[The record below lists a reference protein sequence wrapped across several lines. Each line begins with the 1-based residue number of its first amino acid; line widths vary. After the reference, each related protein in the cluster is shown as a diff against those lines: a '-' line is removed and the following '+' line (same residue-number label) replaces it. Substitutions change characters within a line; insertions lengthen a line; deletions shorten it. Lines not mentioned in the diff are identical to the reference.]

1 MPKRSNPKKNNKKKE
16 SSKSTAP
23 EVDYPKISILTP
35 LYNRNKWLPMML
47 CNLVN
52 FDYDKN
58 NLEWFILDSKDGDED
73 VKLIPDDF
81 TKQNIERE
89 IYPIKLKYEYIN
101 RKMTI
106 AEKRSYLSKHMT
118 HPYFA
123 NMDSD
128 DIYMD
133 SYLKYGISMLKQH
146 KVGLCGSPQ
155 MIFIYPHLDYRITA
169 IQCEAKRQ
177 MHEATMMGTKKYV
190 RSMNYYTRNDEK
202 GEGASLVDGNEM
214 NVVKSECA
222 LCMLCVCH
230 NTNTCNKD
238 AFEECNIQDAKISG
252 IKLDILQDIMKNE
265 IDEGKFNKSKF
276 SIPKIE
282 KKIDEYEGVKS
293 EVEYKVKKMNEDYM
307 RQHPD
312 NN

>member
-1 MPKRSNPKKNNKKKE
+1 MPKKKNKRQHVKYTEDLIDEFPN
-16 SSKSTAP
+16 
-23 EVDYPKISILTP
+23 ISILTP
-35 LYNRNKWLPMML
+35 LYNRNKWLSLML

-52 FDYDKN
+52 FDYPKDK
-58 NLEWFILDSKDGDED
+58 LEWFLLDSKDGDED
-73 VKLIPDDF
+73 VKLIPNDIM
-81 TKQNIERE
+81 KENIEKM
-89 IYPIKLKYEYIN
+89 IHPIKLKYEYIN

-118 HPYFA
+118 HNYFA

-133 SYLKYGISMLKQH
+133 SYLKYGIKMLKEH

-155 MIFIYPHLDYRITA
+155 MIFVYPHLDYRITA

-177 MHEATMMGTKKYV
+177 MHEATMIGTKKYV

-214 NVVKSECA
+214 NVVKTECA
-222 LCMLCVCH
+222 LCMICVCH

-238 AFEECNIQDAKISG
+238 SFEEANIQDAKMSG
-252 IKLDILQDIMKNE
+252 IKLEILEDIMKGE
-265 IDEGKFNKSKF
+265 LEEGRINNSKF
-276 SIPKIE
+276 TIPDI
-282 KKIDEYEGVKS
+282 KKT
-293 EVEYKVKKMNEDYM
+293 
-307 RQHPD
+307 
-312 NN
+312 

>member
-1 MPKRSNPKKNNKKKE
+1 MNIKLMPKKNNKKKHSQKTPQDLQDE
-16 SSKSTAP
+16 L
-23 EVDYPKISILTP
+23 PKISILTP

-58 NLEWFILDSKDGDED
+58 KLEWFILDSKDGDED
-73 VKLIPDDF
+73 IRLIPDDF
-81 TKQNIERE
+81 VKENIERE

-106 AEKRSYLSKHMT
+106 AEKRSYLSKYMT

-128 DIYMD
+128 DVYMD
-133 SYLKYGISMLKQH
+133 SYLKYGLSMLKHH

-169 IQCEAKRQ
+169 IQCEAARQ

-214 NVVKSECA
+214 NVVKTECA
-222 LCMLCVCH
+222 LCMICVCH

-252 IKLDILQDIMKNE
+252 IKLDLLQDIMKNE
-265 IDEGKFNKSKF
+265 IDEGKFNNSKF
-276 SIPKIE
+276 SIPKT
-282 KKIDEYEGVKS
+282 
-293 EVEYKVKKMNEDYM
+293 
-307 RQHPD
+307 
-312 NN
+312 